1 MNFLYTFFLK
11 SALIVGL
18 AGAVHAGG
26 FEKCSYV
33 FLIA

>member
-18 AGAVHAGG
+18 AALFTLAVLKNVPM
-26 FEKCSYV
+26 F
-33 FLIA
+33 F